1 MDDKELFKLRQNW
14 YSSNAVLFELVK
26 NMVGRETVFLSG
38 KVNIPLYEKRA
49 SPVRMIKAHK
59 VDYLKKNF
67 DAFDFYNKP
76 YNIYTSV
83 ALLQDMPMA
92 SFNPVQRK
100 LDQQGFFHTVGF
112 DLCFKGYDL
121 FFDLDAKKKET
132 EKKIED
138 VNAVDVPN
146 VIEEYY
152 DIKGMYE
159 DAKKFKAILD
169 EFGLAYS
176 VRFSG
181 LKGFH
186 FVIKDHEFF
195 PQDMP
200 NKEKVLLAKR
210 MAENIQVVEDIKT
223 LDLSIYDQ
231 TRIQK
236 VPYSMEGYFVCLPLS
251 DEQFDNWKIENM
263 QIDNVLKSVKV
274 QYRGTLPRPKTKDP
288 AEFIKLFGGM
298 E

>member
-1 MDDKELFKLRQNW
+1 MDDKELFQLRQKW
-14 YSSNAVLFELVK
+14 YSSEDVLFELVK
-26 NMVGRETVFLSG
+26 NMVGRETVFLQG

-59 VDYLKKNF
+59 VEFLKKNF
-67 DAFDFYNKP
+67 EAFDFYNKP

-83 ALLQDMPMA
+83 ALLQNMPMA

-100 LDQQGFFHTVGF
+100 IDQQGFFHTVGF

-121 FFDLDAKKKET
+121 FFDLDAKKKDT

-138 VNAVDVPN
+138 VNAIDVPN

-152 DIKGMYE
+152 DISGMYE

-169 EFGLAYS
+169 EFGMPYS

-186 FVIKDHEFF
+186 FVIKDHEIFS
-195 PQDMP
+195 QNIP
-200 NKEKVLLAKR
+200 NKEKVLLAKK
-210 MAENIQVVEDIKT
+210 MAENIQAVDDIPT
-223 LDLSIYDQ
+223 MDLSIYDQ

-236 VPYSMEGYFVCLPLS
+236 VPYSMEGYFVCLPLT
-251 DEQFDNWKIENM
+251 DEQFNNWKIEDM
-263 QIDNVLKSVKV
+263 QIDKVLKKIQVK
-274 QYRGTLPRPKTKDP
+274 YRGTLTRPKTKDS
-288 AEFIKLFGGM
+288 AEFVKLFGGI
-298 E
+298 